1 MQNFINTALEGFYVI
16 MGLIMIVIAYKSFTT
31 IEQKDKKYCTTLFW
45 ILIALPFMLGKV
57 LPANVVGGILI
68 LSSLL
73 TLSKR
78 VVFAKYDEATEE
90 QSAKSSLKIKNKIF
104 IPSLVLALVAV
115 IISVVFTDLKN
126 SSQFAIGAGAIVAL
140 VLAFFLTKAKPKEA
154 VNDGAKLLHQM
165 GPTAMLP
172 QLLVALGALFTQAG
186 VGQVIADG
194 ISGVVPTDN
203 RFFGVVAYVLGMAIF
218 TMIMGNGFA
227 AFSVIT
233 AGIGV
238 PFVLMQ
244 GGNPVIVGALALT
257 AGYCGTLLTPMAANF
272 NIVPAALLECKNQY
286 SVIKHQAITATIL
299 LVIHIFAMY
308 FLAF

>member
-1 MQNFINTALEGFYVI
+1 MQNFINTSLEGFYII
-16 MGLIMIVIAYKSFTT
+16 MGVLMLVIAFKSLTT
-31 IEQKDKKYCTTLFW
+31 IPDNRKYFTALFW
-45 ILIALPFMLGKV
+45 TLIALPFILGKI
-57 LPANVVGGILI
+57 LPTNIVGGILVI
-68 LSSLL
+68 SSLL
-73 TLSKR
+73 TLSKK

-90 QSAKSSLKIKNKIF
+90 SSNKAANRIKNKIF
-104 IPSLVLALVAV
+104 LPSLILAFVAV
-115 IISVVFTDLKN
+115 IISMVLSDLKN
-126 SSQFAIGAGAIVAL
+126 SSQFAIGAGAVVAL
-140 VLAFFLTKAKPKEA
+140 VGAFIITRAKPKEA

-165 GPTAMLP
+165 GASAMLP

-194 ISGVVPTDN
+194 ISGVVPADN
-203 RFFGVVAYVLGMAIF
+203 RFFGVVAYVLGMALF

-238 PFVLMQ
+238 PFVLAQ

-272 NIVPAALLECKNQY
+272 NIVPSALLECKNQY
-286 SVIKHQAITATIL
+286 SVIKHQSVTAIIL